1 VSYRINNILGEY
13 EVIMQSS
20 WQQIKALFISDAGQH
35 IPSFYT
41 VGEEV
46 DLQKQQQGYFM
57 ALSKASKV
65 VLELIL

>member
-41 VGEEV
+41 VGEV